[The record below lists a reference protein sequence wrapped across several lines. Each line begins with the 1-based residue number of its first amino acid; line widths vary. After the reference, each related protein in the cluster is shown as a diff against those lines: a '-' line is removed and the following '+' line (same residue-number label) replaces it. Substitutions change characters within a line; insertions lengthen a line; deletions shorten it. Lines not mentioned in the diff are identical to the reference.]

1 MWLSHSVSTG
11 YPQGK
16 ALCPTGYL
24 SSITAKEINSVSA
37 SILTTILL
45 LTCLNVACVVV
56 CWRQGSALTS
66 LKTRCRQAIDSV
78 ENFESAI
85 DEQRKKINS
94 LSKKF
99 HLEERRDPETGKS
112 RSRDE
117 EDDDPVVRKAALR
130 RKHGLAGL
138 THAEIARRAMTPGV

>member
-1 MWLSHSVSTG
+1 MS
-11 YPQGK
+11 
-16 ALCPTGYL
+16 
-24 SSITAKEINSVSA
+24 E
-37 SILTTILL
+37 SILITIVLIS
-45 LTCLNVACVVV
+45 CLNVACVVV
-56 CWRQGSALTS
+56 CWRQASALTS
-66 LKTRCRQAIDSV
+66 GKIRLRQAIESV
-78 ENFESAI
+78 ESFESAI
-85 DEQRKKINS
+85 EEQRKKINS

-117 EDDDPVVRKAALR
+117 EDDDSVVRKAALR